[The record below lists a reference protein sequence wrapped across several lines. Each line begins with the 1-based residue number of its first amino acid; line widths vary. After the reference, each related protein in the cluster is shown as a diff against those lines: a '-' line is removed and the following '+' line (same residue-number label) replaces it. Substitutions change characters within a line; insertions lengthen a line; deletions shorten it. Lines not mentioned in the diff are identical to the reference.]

1 MAHPSLFIDALQ
13 YNNWSEEIFKQI
25 NQGGLSAVHVTICY
39 HEDFQEMV
47 QNVIDWNRRFEDYSN
62 LIFLGRTAADV
73 RKAQK
78 EGRTAIFFGYQNCSP
93 IEDNI
98 GLVEVCHQ
106 LGARFMQLTYNNQ
119 SLLGT
124 GCYEENDPGITRM
137 GKQVIKEMNRV
148 GLVVDMSH
156 SSERSTL
163 EAIEI
168 SERPIAITHANP
180 TFWHPALRNKSNEVL
195 KALGESN
202 SMLGFSVYPH
212 HLKDGSDCTLESFCN
227 MIADTA
233 EIMGMNNIGIGTD
246 LCQNQPD
253 SVVEWMRN
261 GTWTNDRDFGE
272 GSASFAGFPDQPG
285 WFRDNR
291 DFVNISNGFTYSSFN
306 QDVEYSNQP
315 QLIVGKWTGN
325 GGASLSMKAF
335 YDGKPIIKN
344 VAISENDFIEVD
356 SNLQRIWNG
365 IDIESIQD
373 DNSLSNADKQDIISQ
388 SMDYR
393 VLSKFTAFLALE
405 PWMVIDNNDDDDQE
419 CVNCEFSVTSL
430 SDLNDIAIDVFPNPS
445 NDLFSIK
452 TTASL
457 ETEKVIIQI
466 LDLNGNQIFKDD
478 VTTNEFGSYQFGDEL
493 SPGVYILQIIIGN
506 GVKTIK
512 IVKE

>member
-1 MAHPSLFIDALQ
+1 MSHPSLFIDALQ
-13 YNNWSEEIFKQI
+13 YNNWSEEILKQI

-47 QNVIDWNRRFEDYSN
+47 QNVVDWNRRFEDFSS

-73 RKAQK
+73 VKAQK
-78 EGRTAIFFGYQNCSP
+78 EGRTAIFFGFQNCSP
-93 IEDNI
+93 IEDDI

-156 SSERSTL
+156 SAERSTL

-195 KALGESN
+195 KALGESGG
-202 SMLGFSVYPH
+202 MLGFSVYPH

-233 EIMGMNNIGIGTD
+233 EIMGIKNIGIGTD

-261 GTWTNDRDFGE
+261 GTWTNDRDYGE
-272 GSASFAGFPDQPG
+272 GSASFAGFPDQPE

-291 DFVNISNGFTYSSFN
+291 DFVNIATGLRSVGFSNDDVDLVMGKNWLNFFESSF
-306 QDVEYSNQP
+306 
-315 QLIVGKWTGN
+315 
-325 GGASLSMKAF
+325 
-335 YDGKPIIKN
+335 
-344 VAISENDFIEVD
+344 
-356 SNLQRIWNG
+356 
-365 IDIESIQD
+365 
-373 DNSLSNADKQDIISQ
+373 
-388 SMDYR
+388 
-393 VLSKFTAFLALE
+393 E
-405 PWMVIDNNDDDDQE
+405 P
-419 CVNCEFSVTSL
+419 L
-430 SDLNDIAIDVFPNPS
+430 
-445 NDLFSIK
+445 
-452 TTASL
+452 
-457 ETEKVIIQI
+457 
-466 LDLNGNQIFKDD
+466 
-478 VTTNEFGSYQFGDEL
+478 
-493 SPGVYILQIIIGN
+493 
-506 GVKTIK
+506 
-512 IVKE
+512 